1 MREFGF
7 EDVGEVMDLCC
18 AVRLPSP
25 PPFPSFSSLPFSTLK
40 ETLKSPFLPFLLL
53 DGLLLTSRTQFMSN
67 SFTLAS
73 PSLAPLGVAI
83 HPTAALFNHSCWPN
97 AVVVFPEG
105 GKGGMHVVALRAI
118 EEGEEVR
125 FPFPFS
131 CFTHGENDFLLV
143 WH

>member
-18 AVRLPSP
+18 AVRHSSP
-25 PPFPSFSSLPFSTLK
+25 PPSLPFFSLPFSTSN
-40 ETLKSPFLPFLLL
+40 ETLTSPFLISLLPWWV
-53 DGLLLTSRTQFMSN
+53 LLTSRIQFMSN

-105 GKGGMHVVALRAI
+105 GKGGMHIVALRAI

-125 FPFPFS
+125 FFFL
-131 CFTHGENDFLLV
+131 CFTHGEDDFLLV